1 MSRKRKT
8 GLRNTFKNLSH
19 DAALQAN
26 VVAFLNG
33 TTTLKVDY
41 KNAKTEAGVNRY
53 RVGVVPFYATP
64 ATVASAGIPNLNM
77 PVSITKQAVQ
87 IGNKAGTVDL
97 GGTVG
102 SKTIWDVT
110 GIEFD
115 SKKIGGDPL
124 QGWYPALAKVSLTG
138 KVAGATVFA
147 STTQKSHITG
157 RTYKLAKRRSGSI
170 PFGRSLSV
178 TETPGAKGE
187 PPTQVAN
194 IANADYGEVQK
205 GIEAIVA
212 GYNKTT
218 DGDTM
223 AMSVSYEP
231 EVIRENTRVAT
242 DSITPDNA
250 GTITL

>member
-1 MSRKRKT
+1 MPRKRKT

-33 TTTLKVDY
+33 TTALKVDY

-53 RVGVVPFYATP
+53 RVGIVPFYAVP
-64 ATVASAGIPNLNM
+64 ATVAAAGIPNLNM

-87 IGNKAGTVDL
+87 IGQKAGTID
-97 GGTVG
+97 
-102 SKTIWDVT
+102 SKTIWEVT
-110 GIEFD
+110 GVEFD
-115 SKKIGGDPL
+115 AAKIGGDPL
-124 QGWYPALAKVSLTG
+124 QGWYPALAKVSLTA
-138 KVAGATVFA
+138 KTAGATVFA

-170 PFGRSLSV
+170 PFGRSLKV
-178 TETPGAKGE
+178 TQTPAAKGD
-187 PPTQVAN
+187 PPALVAD
-194 IANADYGEVQK
+194 IATADFGEVQK
-205 GIEAIVA
+205 SIEAIVA

-223 AMSVSYEP
+223 VMSVSFEP
-231 EVIRENTRVAT
+231 EVVRENARVAT
-242 DSITPDNA
+242 DSITPADA